1 MLVVETYLIDPPE
14 TGRAEKIYMFRSGSL
29 NQHKKGGGKMQK
41 LKHEPAYYE
50 TTKFK
55 WRQRI
60 GFGISD
66 YACNLAYLL
75 ANTYLLF
82 YYTNCAGLAAGAV
95 GFMFV
100 VTKFIDAFTDYM
112 VGAMIDRTDTKM
124 GRYRPWMLYGA
135 PVLAVGMVLLFS
147 VPTGWSAGAKLAWA
161 YVTYVIFSFGYTLV
175 NIPMAPIVSSLSASA
190 TERTK
195 IFTTRTVFSNLG
207 SLTSSLFVLP
217 MVYFFSG
224 SKDAT
229 GAALATGYRNT
240 NIVLGIIVVVIMAI
254 CVFSIVEI
262 NPPTKSAG
270 KSSLI
275 KDIGSLVKNKYYI
288 MFLGEVFFLFLGYL
302 SMYGAMQY
310 YYTYI
315 VGDVS
320 GMSLALTLLTLLAI
334 PTMILAAYLNGK
346 GIAKIKL
353 IQFGAIVDCVGFAIL
368 FFTSNGTIATA
379 SLGLIGLG
387 FGFRSSMFFSMM
399 PDIFDYTEW
408 QVGRNLG
415 GTQNAIQGFVNKVS
429 SAAASAIVSALLVWG
444 NYDAAKLD
452 KAMADGISIAKEFPQ
467 THTAI
472 NFAFGGLAL
481 VATILSIVVL
491 IPYDLDKKYPQIRAE
506 LNQRNKENA

>member
-14 TGRAEKIYMFRSGSL
+14 TGRAEKIYMFLSGSL

-195 IFTTRTVFSNLG
+195 ISTTRTVFSNLG

-240 NIVLGIIVVVIMAI
+240 NIVLGIIVIIIMAI

-506 LNQRNKENA
+506 LNKRNKENA

>member
-14 TGRAEKIYMFRSGSL
+14 TGRAEKIYMFLSGSL

-195 IFTTRTVFSNLG
+195 ISTTRTVFSNLG

-240 NIVLGIIVVVIMAI
+240 NIVLGIIVIIIMAI

-275 KDIGSLVKNKYYI
+275 KDIGSLVTNKYYI

>member
-14 TGRAEKIYMFRSGSL
+14 TGRAEKIYMFLSGSL

-195 IFTTRTVFSNLG
+195 ISTTRTVFSNLG

-240 NIVLGIIVVVIMAI
+240 NIVLGIIVIIIMAI

-368 FFTSNGTIATA
+368 FFTSNGTMATA

>member
-14 TGRAEKIYMFRSGSL
+14 TGRAEKIYMFLSGSL

-195 IFTTRTVFSNLG
+195 ISTTRTVFSNLG

-452 KAMADGISIAKEFPQ
+452 KAVADGISIAKEFPQ

>member
-14 TGRAEKIYMFRSGSL
+14 TGRAEKIYMFLSGSL

-195 IFTTRTVFSNLG
+195 ISTTRTVFSNLG

-491 IPYDLDKKYPQIRAE
+491 NPYDLDKKYPQIRAE

>member
-195 IFTTRTVFSNLG
+195 ISTTRTVFSNLG

-270 KSSLI
+270 KSALI

>member
-14 TGRAEKIYMFRSGSL
+14 TGRAEKIYMFLSGSL

-195 IFTTRTVFSNLG
+195 ISTTRTVFSNLG

-240 NIVLGIIVVVIMAI
+240 NIVLGIIVIIMAI

>member
-14 TGRAEKIYMFRSGSL
+14 TGRAEKIYMFLSGSL

-195 IFTTRTVFSNLG
+195 ISTTRTVFSNLG

-240 NIVLGIIVVVIMAI
+240 NIVLGIIVIIIMAI

-270 KSSLI
+270 KSSLV